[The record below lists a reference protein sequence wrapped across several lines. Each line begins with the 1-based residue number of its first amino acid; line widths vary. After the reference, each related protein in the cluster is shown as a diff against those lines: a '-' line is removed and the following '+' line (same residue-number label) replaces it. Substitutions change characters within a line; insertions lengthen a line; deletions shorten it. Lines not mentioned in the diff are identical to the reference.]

1 MAAQIYK
8 AEYSYTFCINIISY
22 SGNVPGLGLF
32 GLLYVNKLLDYILS
46 LNYNLSANPLTLM
59 HKEYMSGANFR
70 V

>member
-1 MAAQIYK
+1 
-8 AEYSYTFCINIISY
+8 
-22 SGNVPGLGLF
+22 VPGLGLF

-70 V
+70 VWKFDPLYRMYLSVKSETY